1 MRNQWKIVC
10 AGRFIENNIKRRR
23 PEYSL
28 VVFLTLSR
36 SILIILNVR
45 RTPRVTTVF
54 DHTRH
59 RRRHCPKA
67 TTTSSSW
74 IRVCVCIPPP
84 TRSDMSETPSASL
97 LSVFFFFFYFYVC
110 FFFFFNNLFS
120 PSCVSLF
127 LFKSRG
133 ISFPFFNLSR
143 LLPHTPHAC
152 IEYILERHRMPLC
165 AGRGIRSTYLY
176 CVQYVSGWLSYSVRD
191 SC

>member
-97 LSVFFFFFYFYVC
+97 LSVFFFFSIFMYVFSSFLIIFSLLHAFHC
-110 FFFFFNNLFS
+110 FFLSHEVFLS
-120 PSCVSLF
+120 PSST
-127 LFKSRG
+127 
-133 ISFPFFNLSR
+133 FPVYF
-143 LLPHTPHAC
+143 HTRHMHA
-152 IEYILERHRMPLC
+152 
-165 AGRGIRSTYLY
+165 
-176 CVQYVSGWLSYSVRD
+176 
-191 SC
+191 